1 MVPAGKQR
9 ALGDR
14 ACGPPGLGEA
24 LYRRRKRDLRAAK
37 PSVLAEHDRRAGRT
51 ERKGVN
57 MDGQSFDRRRGPV
70 HIAPSVSGERR
81 MLLSVVVPCMNEE
94 EVLRQT
100 HTHLV
105 SVLQK
110 SPANFEII
118 YVDDGSSDS
127 TVDVLRELQTSDPRV
142 RVVRFSRNFGH
153 QVAITA
159 GLEHASRE
167 AVVIIDA
174 DLQDPPE
181 IILEFLAKWL
191 DGYDVVYG
199 VRTERDGESA
209 FKLWSARAFYRFISY
224 LSDTRIPR
232 DTGDFRL
239 LDRRVV
245 DALVSMPERD
255 RFVRGMV
262 SWLGFSQVAVPY
274 HRASRAAGVTKFSLF
289 KMIRFALDGIFSFS
303 ILPLRLATYT
313 GFAASGIAIL
323 GIIIVLLDQFFSVPG
338 LVKGWSSTVIIVLFI
353 GGVQLI
359 CIGIIGEYVG
369 RIYGESKRRPLYI
382 VRERMG
388 FDAPEQL
395 SVRNIR
401 PRISAS
407 R

>member
-1 MVPAGKQR
+1 MSEPV
-9 ALGDR
+9 
-14 ACGPPGLGEA
+14 
-24 LYRRRKRDLRAAK
+24 
-37 PSVLAEHDRRAGRT
+37 S
-51 ERKGVN
+51 ERP
-57 MDGQSFDRRRGPV
+57 RGPLQV
-70 HIAPSVSGERR
+70 IATGTTPNAGAASNPTGGERR
-81 MLLSVVVPCMNEE
+81 VQLSVVVPCMNEE
-94 EVLRQT
+94 EVLRST
-100 HTHLV
+100 HSRLGT
-105 SVLQK
+105 VLQQ
-110 SPANFEII
+110 AQVNFEII
-118 YVDDGSSDS
+118 YVDDGSSDD
-127 TVDVLRELQTSDPRV
+127 TPNVLRELQKQDGRV
-142 RVVRFSRNFGH
+142 RVIRFSRNFGH

-159 GLEHASRE
+159 GLEHASGE
-167 AVVIIDA
+167 CVVIIDA

-181 IILEFLAKWL
+181 VILEFLAKWL

-209 FKLWSARAFYRFISY
+209 FKLWSARAFYRFIRH

-239 LDRRVV
+239 IDRRVV

-395 SVRNIR
+395 SMRSMR
-401 PRISAS
+401 PRISAG